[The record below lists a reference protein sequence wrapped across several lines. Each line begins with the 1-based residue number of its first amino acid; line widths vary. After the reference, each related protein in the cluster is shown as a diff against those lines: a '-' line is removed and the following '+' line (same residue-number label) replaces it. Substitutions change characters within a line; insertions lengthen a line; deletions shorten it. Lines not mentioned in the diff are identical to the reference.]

1 MDNFPR
7 TLIGI
12 APLCNTG
19 LSITFTK
26 HKVICQ
32 TASGTSIIEGW
43 CHPKEGSDWFFP
55 LVDEDHNS
63 NKDSLF
69 PSGNDS
75 STCSNPDLTTP
86 PPLPPP
92 PLGATTYWDRIKHK
106 KRPANS
112 TQITHHKRLAR
123 GKVSFKERLKR
134 RQRTLI

>member
-12 APLCNTG
+12 ASLCDVG
-19 LSITFTK
+19 LSVTFTK

-32 TASGTSIIEGW
+32 TDSGTSIIEGW
-43 CHPKEGSDWFFP
+43 HNPKEGSDWFSP
-55 LVDEDHNS
+55 LVDKDHNN

-69 PSGNDS
+69 PSDNDS
-75 STCSNPDLTTP
+75 SICSNSNTTTP

-92 PLGATTYWDRIKHK
+92 PLAATTYRDCIKHE

-112 TQITHHKRLAR
+112 TQITYSERLAR
-123 GKVSFKERLKR
+123 GEVSFEERLKR
-134 RQRTLI
+134 